1 MILPCLCQD
10 YQKAKTN
17 PQAESSAWQRPACP
31 EPRVIKEPPQREGS
45 IPQNGRTIP
54 KDRDF
59 THKFGSQS
67 VYWEGRRPKR
77 RKWDSNPAK
86 FLVQNGLLCVI
97 LTLGCTP
104 VAPTLKGKE
113 SFLARPQM
121 NPGSCAVEIFFV
133 RFPVGSPVG
142 NEDLWREV
150 DETRV
155 PAETRQL
162 LWANGLRVGVVGIGL
177 TPAVVSLLGLKGSE
191 EGDKQDLPPVS
202 LAGNLTVAKRH
213 LQLPPRERREVLLG
227 PIAEH
232 LTLLVAEKRGVRGRT
247 FEQGQ
252 PVLALMWS
260 PLSHGRICL
269 QVTPEVTFGQPQTR
283 YSAIEGHFRLDVVR
297 PRESFLDL
305 QVAVPLNP
313 GEMLVVGCAP
323 DRPGTLGYRFFVQE
337 TDQKVVI
344 FRPSQIQHDDLFCP
358 EEFSRLA
365 GASSP

>member
-1 MILPCLCQD
+1 MILPWLCQD
-10 YQKAKTN
+10 HQKAKTK
-17 PQAESSAWQRPACP
+17 PQAESSAWHRPACP
-31 EPRVIKEPPQREGS
+31 EDRPIEEHPRRENP
-45 IPQNGRTIP
+45 IPEKCRILPLTS
-54 KDRDF
+54 DF
-59 THKFGSQS
+59 THKRESLS
-67 VYWEGRRPKR
+67 ASLEGRRPTR
-77 RKWDSNPAK
+77 RNSDFTPAN
-86 FLVQNGLLCVI
+86 FFFQNALLWVI

-104 VAPTLKGKE
+104 VAPSLNGRE

-150 DETRV
+150 DESRV

-162 LWANGLRVGVVGIGL
+162 LWANGLRVGVVGTAL

-191 EGDKQDLPPVS
+191 ETDKQDFPPVS
-202 LAGNLTVAKRH
+202 LADNLTVAKRH
-213 LQLPPRERREVLLG
+213 LQLPPRDRREVLLG
-227 PIAEH
+227 PIAEE
-232 LTLLVAEKRGVRGRT
+232 LTLFVAEKRGVRGRT

-313 GEMLVVGCAP
+313 GEMLVVGCSP
-323 DRPGTLGYRFFVQE
+323 DRPGTLGYQFFVQE

-358 EEFSRLA
+358 EEFVRLA